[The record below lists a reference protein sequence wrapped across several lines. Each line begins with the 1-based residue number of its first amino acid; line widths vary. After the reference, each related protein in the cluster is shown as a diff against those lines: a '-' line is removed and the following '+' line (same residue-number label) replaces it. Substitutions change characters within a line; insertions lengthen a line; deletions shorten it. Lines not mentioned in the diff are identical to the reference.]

1 MNWNNLPG
9 AKCVLLR
16 YQLRSVNPVHRAL
29 VFAFTPIKCKSKERK
44 IKQLLEGYP
53 NFILRILLL
62 LFVFGHILSC
72 FFFLLKCCW
81 SAEMLISSLSGQLKD
96 FQFIFAY
103 HLLKKDWIFFFCQQ
117 RNPLVSQKQQLHH
130 CRDAQQLHT
139 SVTLYLLQ
147 DIRTDCSL

>member
-16 YQLRSVNPVHRAL
+16 YQLRSVNPVRRAL

-62 LFVFGHILSC
+62 LFVFGHVLSC

-96 FQFIFAY
+96 FQFIFAC
-103 HLLKKDWIFFFCQQ
+103 HLLKKDWIFFFLPAEESISITKAAAASLQGC
-117 RNPLVSQKQQLHH
+117 
-130 CRDAQQLHT
+130 T
-139 SVTLYLLQ
+139 IVTY
-147 DIRTDCSL
+147 ISYSLSASRH